1 MSMPI
6 RVHPYNS
13 KVFEFRGKPIVLV
26 TACEHYGGV
35 MNRPFDGE
43 RYLADTAERG
53 INYTRLF
60 TLFRELQ
67 SAANPYS
74 TCKPESTDYIAP
86 FDRVGRE
93 PALDMQPKY
102 DLDRWNPEF
111 LERLHRFLSKASEC
125 GIIVELVLFSNT
137 YGDDLWRLNPLHA
150 SNNLNETESVSWYQY
165 NTLRYPT
172 LQRYQEAYLRRMIAE
187 VNRYDNLLI
196 EICNE
201 PGGGVG
207 AADAPEPEEVNE
219 WLESMIRVVREIE
232 ATLPNQH
239 LIAGQEAFAYKLKEE
254 EFNPIDVHQFSARSF
269 GEMDYDVVNMH
280 PLSNMKYA
288 GKTYNLGRFMH
299 AQMRLREY
307 RDYCLDLYRE
317 PKPLNLDEDNCAT
330 QYRNRTGWTI
340 HRKRAW
346 TTIFSGAHYNL
357 IDFSILHC
365 LPTGTED
372 SQRHL
377 RSCIG
382 FLARF
387 VHTFELVSARPLRGV
402 AQSVPDTVCESV
414 FGVAGED
421 FAAYLA
427 DEREVED
434 ADLGSPIR
442 GMLELKVP
450 AAIYGVCCISP
461 LTGAVSPEVTV
472 ASLDCR
478 LKVALPEF
486 QHDIL
491 VRVRRLDGSAQESI

>member
-1 MSMPI
+1 MSVPI
-6 RVHPYNS
+6 RIHPDNP
-13 KVFEFRGKPIVLV
+13 KIFEFRGEPIALV

-43 RYLADTAERG
+43 RYLVDTAERG

-86 FDRVGRE
+86 FERVGRE
-93 PALDMQPKY
+93 RALDMQPKY

-125 GIIVELVLFSNT
+125 GVIVELVLFSNT
-137 YGDDLWRLNPLHA
+137 YGPDGWSLNPLHA
-150 SNNLNETESVSWYQY
+150 SNNLNGTESIPWYQY
-165 NTLRYPT
+165 NTLRHPA
-172 LQRYQEAYLRRMIAE
+172 LRRYQEVYLRRMIEE

-219 WLESMIRVVREIE
+219 WLDSMIRMVREIE

-239 LIAGQEAFAYKLKEE
+239 LIVGQEAFAYKLREE
-254 EFNPIDVHQFSARSF
+254 AFNPIDVHQFCARSF
-269 GEMDYDVVNMH
+269 GEMDYDAVNMH
-280 PLSNMKYA
+280 PLSNMKHA
-288 GKTYNLGRFMH
+288 GNTYNLGRFMH

-307 RDYCLDLYRE
+307 RDYCLDLYDE

-330 QYRNRTGWTI
+330 QYRSLLGWTI

-346 TTIFSGAHYNL
+346 TALLSGAHYNL
-357 IDFSILHC
+357 IDFSILPYI
-365 LPTGTED
+365 PTGTGD
-372 SQRHL
+372 SQRYL

-382 FLARF
+382 FLTRF
-387 VHTFELVSARPLRGV
+387 VHTFDLVHSRPLRGV
-402 AQSVPDTVCESV
+402 ALSVPNAVCESV
-414 FGVAGED
+414 FGIMGED
-421 FAAYLA
+421 FAVYLA
-427 DEREVED
+427 DAREVED
-434 ADLGSPIR
+434 SNSGSLIR
-442 GMLELKVP
+442 GTLELKAP
-450 AAIYGVCCISP
+450 TALYGVSCISP
-461 LTGAVSPEVTV
+461 LTGAVSPEVPISSVEGILTV
-472 ASLDCR
+472 T
-478 LKVALPEF
+478 LPEF
-486 QHDIL
+486 QHDIV
-491 VRVRRLDGSAQESI
+491 VRVRKLE